1 MKYGFI
7 TTSLLTGQDGMNN
20 KEMREIDGR
29 LQECYNYMIKRV
41 TMIASQNYISI
52 LKGLVH
58 HFTAID
64 D

>member
-29 LQECYNYMIKRV
+29 LQECYNDMIEE
-41 TMIASQNYISI
+41 
-52 LKGLVH
+52 
-58 HFTAID
+58 
-64 D
+64 